1 MLQTNSVVRIVFSGG
16 GTGGHIFP
24 LIAVAR
30 ELAAK
35 AAAASR
41 TVELHYVGP
50 TPQDPVLLSAE
61 GIRLHGIFAGKLPRY
76 ATWRLVFEL
85 LKLPVGFV
93 QALGILLVVMPD
105 VVFAKGGYGS
115 VPVVLAA
122 WLYRIPVMVHESDT
136 VPGLANRLAAMFA
149 HRIAVAFPQT
159 ATLFKEDKTVV
170 TGNPIRRPLLAGSAE
185 RARAELG
192 VTTDKPTLL
201 ILGGSQGAE
210 PINDLVIA
218 SLRDLLIRYEVIHQ
232 TGERRYNQV
241 IEEAK
246 VEVGAGV
253 EVGYHARP
261 FFAEQELADVYAL
274 ANLMVSRAGTS
285 IFEIAALGKPA
296 ILIPLPSAAQDHQ
309 RENAYAYAHTG
320 AALILEQGNLT
331 PHLFAERISSLL
343 DNSETIQKMSERA
356 KAFAKIDADEKIAE
370 EVWRLV
376 GEASDQPL

>member
-1 MLQTNSVVRIVFSGG
+1 MIQPNAVVRIVLSGG

-24 LIAVAR
+24 LVAVAR
-30 ELAAK
+30 RLQAK
-35 AAAASR
+35 A
-41 TVELHYVGP
+41 TVRARLLELHYVGP
-50 TPQDPVLLSAE
+50 KPQDAAGLSVE

-76 ATWRLVFEL
+76 ATWRLLLEL
-85 LKLPVGFV
+85 LKFPIGFV
-93 QALGILLVVMPD
+93 QALAAMLVVMPD

-115 VPVVLAA
+115 VPVVVAA
-122 WLYRIPVMVHESDT
+122 WLYRIPVVVHESDT

-149 HRIAVAFPQT
+149 RRIAVAFPQT
-159 ATLFKEDKTVV
+159 TKLFREGHTVV

-192 VTTDKPTLL
+192 ITTDKPVLL

-210 PINDLVIA
+210 PINDLVIV
-218 SLRDLLIRYEVIHQ
+218 SLRDLLIRYEVVHQ

-241 IEEAK
+241 VEEAK

-253 EVGYHARP
+253 EVGYHVKS
-261 FFAEQELADVYAL
+261 FFNEQELADAYAVASL
-274 ANLMVSRAGTS
+274 VVSRAGTS

-296 ILIPLPSAAQDHQ
+296 ILIPLPHAAQDHQ

-343 DNSETIQKMSERA
+343 DNPETMQKMSERA
-356 KAFAKIDADEKIAE
+356 KSFARLDADEKIAE
-370 EVWRLV
+370 ELWELMRW
-376 GEASDQPL
+376 

>member
-1 MLQTNSVVRIVFSGG
+1 MVKPNSVTRIVLSGG

-24 LIAVAR
+24 LVAVAR
-30 ELAAK
+30 RLTAE
-35 AAAASR
+35 AAASGR
-41 TVELHYVGP
+41 PLELHYVGP
-50 TPQDPVLLSAE
+50 KPQDAPGLIAE

-76 ATWRLVFEL
+76 ATWRLVLEL
-85 LKLPVGFV
+85 LKLPVGLV
-93 QALGILLVVMPD
+93 QALGAMLVVMPD

-122 WLYRIPVMVHESDT
+122 WLYRIPVVVHESDT

-149 HRIAVAFPQT
+149 RRIAVAFPQT
-159 ATLFKEDKTVV
+159 TKLFKEGKTVV

-192 VTTDKPTLL
+192 ITTDKPVLL
-201 ILGGSQGAE
+201 VLDGSQGAE
-210 PINDLVIA
+210 AINDLVIA

-241 IEEAK
+241 VEEAK

-253 EVGYHARP
+253 EVSYHAAP
-261 FFAEQELADVYAL
+261 FFTEEELANAYAVASL
-274 ANLMVSRAGTS
+274 VVSRAGS
-285 IFEIAALGKPA
+285 GIFEIAALGKPS
-296 ILIPLPSAAQDHQ
+296 ILIPLPHAAQDHQ

-343 DNSETIQKMSERA
+343 DNPETMQKMSERA
-356 KAFAKIDADEKIAE
+356 KAFAVPDADERVAAE
-370 EVWRLV
+370 VRAAV
-376 GEASDQPL
+376 VS